1 MAKFTYTITITE
13 DDVGFV
19 NSCSSRDDLHGH
31 QVIFSEI
38 PEKIKEK
45 LEVKILAESISYF
58 LVTLEKPFLS
68 YF

>member
-1 MAKFTYTITITE
+1 MAKFTYTITISE
-13 DDVGFV
+13 NDIAFV
-19 NSCSSRDDLHGH
+19 NSCSNRDDLHGH
-31 QVIFSEI
+31 QIIFSEI

-58 LVTLEKPFLS
+58 LVTLEKPFRS